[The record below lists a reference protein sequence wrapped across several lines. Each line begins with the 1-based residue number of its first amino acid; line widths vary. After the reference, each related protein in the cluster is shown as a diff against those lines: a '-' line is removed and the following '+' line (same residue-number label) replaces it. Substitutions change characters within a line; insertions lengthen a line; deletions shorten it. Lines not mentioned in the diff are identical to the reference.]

1 VKGSALAAAYEKVTG
16 AFGTGGS
23 FADWTPYVL
32 GDDVAIRMGGQPAGV
47 PHMGGYAVGRLI
59 VERYLAKNGLKAAQ
73 AIVRPTNEILA
84 GAGVTP
90 KA

>member
-1 VKGSALAAAYEKVTG
+1 
-16 AFGTGGS
+16 
-23 FADWTPYVL
+23 VL
-32 GDDVAIRMGGQPAGV
+32 GDDVAVRTGGKPAGV

-59 VERYLAKNGLKAAQ
+59 VERYLAKNGLKSAQ